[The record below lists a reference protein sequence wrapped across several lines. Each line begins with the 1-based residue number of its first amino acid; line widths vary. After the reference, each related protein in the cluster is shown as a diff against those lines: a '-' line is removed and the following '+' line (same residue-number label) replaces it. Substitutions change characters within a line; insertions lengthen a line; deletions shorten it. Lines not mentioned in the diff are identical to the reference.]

1 MLTSRCYELRA
12 AAKSISAVD
21 QCLKTAASRGVDLVK
36 NRESIRELIRVVFR
50 YDKYKPHT
58 ATAAALYATDR
69 AGVQRGPQ
77 SKPVPTA
84 IHRYVVPVHIYNYKH
99 ILLLLWCH
107 ALFITGRRLKK
118 GLLHRIKACR

>member
-84 IHRYVVPVHIYNYKH
+84 IHRYVVPAHTYLQTYSFINLVSCALHYRAAAQKSNLSLLNYQ
-99 ILLLLWCH
+99 
-107 ALFITGRRLKK
+107 
-118 GLLHRIKACR
+118 